1 MESDI
6 LSNLQ
11 QGTKFETHGKKYMV
25 VPEHCECYGHTF
37 NCIDLRTGTA
47 VSLKSDTVVDIIE
60 ETEEE

>member
-6 LSNLQ
+6 LSNLR
-11 QGTKFETHGKKYMV
+11 QGTKFEAYGKQYMV

-47 VSLKSDTVVDIIE
+47 VSLRQTTVVNIIE

>member
-6 LSNLQ
+6 LSNLR
-11 QGTKFETHGKKYMV
+11 QGTKFKAYGKQYMV
-25 VPEHCECYGHTF
+25 VPEYCECYGHAF

-47 VSLKSDTVVDIIE
+47 VSLKPDTVVDIME